1 MADDLLPIF
10 QFVQLPIDH
19 AHTWMSTEF
28 HLVPDHEIPVQA
40 VERTAVQLGTGF
52 DIVATVLAVIRH
64 LMDVIARS
72 RIGFAG
78 HQAAIGM
85 HHHAQRIRQFY
96 PCIGISIDRQIPL
109 ADLLRVY
116 TSQ

>member
-19 AHTWMSTEF
+19 AHTWMGTECRF
-28 HLVPDHEIPVQA
+28 MPDHEIPVQA
-40 VERTAVQLGTGF
+40 VERTAVRLGTGF
-52 DIVATVLAVIRH
+52 DIVATVLTVIGH

-72 RIGFAG
+72 GIGFAG
-78 HQAAIGM
+78 HQSAIGM

-96 PCIGISIDRQIPL
+96 PCIGIGIDR
-109 ADLLRVY
+109 
-116 TSQ
+116 